1 MRPSLLLLDEP
12 FAAPSIRIYPGAA
25 ATVFRVVF
33 SRRRFSFIVVTHSF
47 EEAVF
52 LGRQILVLDN
62 GARIKTTLHNP
73 GAGDPEYRRT
83 PEFFRQSL
91 RLRNTLED
99 S

>member
-12 FAAPSIRIYPGAA
+12 FAAIDTITRERLQNSLSAL
-25 ATVFRVVF
+25 F

-62 GARIKTTLHNP
+62 GARIRATLHNP